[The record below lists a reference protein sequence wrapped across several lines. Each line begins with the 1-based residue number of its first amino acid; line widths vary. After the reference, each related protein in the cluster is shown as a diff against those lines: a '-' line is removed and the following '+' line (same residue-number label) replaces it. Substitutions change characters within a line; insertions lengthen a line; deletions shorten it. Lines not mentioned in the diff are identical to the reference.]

1 MSWLLVLVRLTG
13 GASRHRVAVWRELR
27 KAGGVPLAP
36 GAWLVP
42 DSAVFASAVERAA
55 ELAQRGDGDVIVLDV
70 AARDQAS
77 GDRLR
82 EAFAEVRLQEWAEFE
97 ADCEKFEAEIA
108 KEIRIEKYTLAELE
122 EEEQSLDR
130 LRRWYRDLK
139 ARDVLELPEAAAAEQ
154 RLKACTE
161 LLDDYADRVY
171 RVLHGRPA
179 RKSGEGSNE

>member
-1 MSWLLVLVRLTG
+1 MAVDRGCPATLS
-13 GASRHRVAVWRELR
+13 SRQHPRRSTS
-27 KAGGVPLAP
+27 AGCQVTTLDVTIVTEHGVT
-36 GAWLVP
+36 
-42 DSAVFASAVERAA
+42 SAVMASAVERAA
-55 ELAQRGDGDVIVLDV
+55 ELARRGDGDVIVLDV

-108 KEIRIEKYTLAELE
+108 KEIRIEKYTLAELD

-179 RKSGEGSNE
+179 AGGSAE